1 MILLRSEAQAA
12 VRRAVAD
19 LAPRRR
25 SLLETMLDN
34 PDISYEQLSALLD
47 MPVGSIG
54 PTRQRGLDELRRRR
68 ELLDWTRPAR
78 PARPAVSAKW

>member
-1 MILLRSEAQAA
+1 MIVLRSEAQAA

-34 PDISYEQLSALLD
+34 PDISYEQLSAQLD
-47 MPVGSIG
+47 IPVGSIG

-68 ELLDWTRPAR
+68 ELLDWTRASKPAR
-78 PARPAVSAKW
+78 AAVSVNW